1 MSKSQKIANSDF
13 FNKIIS
19 MTNDGGMYIWP
30 NANEIYTVKAGK
42 FYGTP
47 RGVKKMKKNTPK
59 AFHKNI
65 RLAK

>member
-1 MSKSQKIANSDF
+1 MTKSQKQANANF
-13 FNKIIS
+13 FNRYLS
-19 MTNDGGMYIWP
+19 MTNDGGTYIWP
-30 NANEIYTVKAGK
+30 DANEIYTVKAGK

-47 RGVKKMKKNTPK
+47 RGVKKMMKHTPK